1 MRDGED
7 ARYTARVG
15 RRWQGLQGRWV
26 AIVLV
31 AIGFAMLASALTGQ
45 RGMVRIAALRGEL
58 AEANDQNFQL
68 LQAINHL
75 RTQLHRI
82 RSDDEALERLA
93 RRRLSLVRDGETIYQ
108 LNRADGE
115 RGPAAEADATPR

>member
-1 MRDGED
+1 
-7 ARYTARVG
+7 
-15 RRWQGLQGRWV
+15 
-26 AIVLV
+26 
-31 AIGFAMLASALTGQ
+31 MLASALTGQ
-45 RGMVRIAALRGEL
+45 RGMVRIAALRGDL

-108 LNRADGE
+108 LDRADGE
-115 RGPAAEADATPR
+115 RTAAEAGATPR